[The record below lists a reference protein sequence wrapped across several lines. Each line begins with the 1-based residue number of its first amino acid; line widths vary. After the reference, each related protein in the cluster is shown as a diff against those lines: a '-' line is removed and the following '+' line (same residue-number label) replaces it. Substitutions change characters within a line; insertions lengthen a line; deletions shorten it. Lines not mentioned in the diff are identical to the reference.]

1 MSTQESLYDSAIG
14 FVGLGDMGGP
24 IAHRIAAAGFALAVW
39 SRGAHSL
46 KKELAGQPR
55 DGELVRELGRQCDI
69 VAICVFSDADVRD
82 VVLGADGLMAA
93 MSPGSV
99 LVIHS
104 TVSVALRPEI
114 AAAGAS
120 RGVHVLDAP
129 VSGARAGAVNGTLT
143 IMVGGDPSMRDR
155 ITPLLTSY
163 GQVIRWMGP
172 VGSGQKMKMLNNVLA
187 FANGALA
194 NTAIETGVALGLDP
208 GSVLAVLESGSAA
221 SSALDSLVHTLIPDP
236 VYTAH
241 AATMIAKDTRLF
253 QEQCRRDGAAPT
265 VLATAGRLCI
275 THPVPDVSLAAPSEC
290 GGPWAANA
298 RHATPRFGRVP
309 MTGATTSVT
318 AIELRP
324 CRSDRRNHETGRWD
338 ASAGP
343 RCRRPIS

>member
-1 MSTQESLYDSAIG
+1 MSTQESPYDSAIG

-24 IAHRIAAAGFALAVW
+24 IAYRIAAAGFALAVW
-39 SRGAHSL
+39 SRGVHSL
-46 KKELAGQPR
+46 TELAGQPYVAVNS
-55 DGELVRELGRQCDI
+55 LRELGRQCDI

-93 MSPGSV
+93 MSSSSV

-104 TVSVALRPEI
+104 TVSVALCREI

-143 IMVGGDPSMRDR
+143 IMVGGDPSVRDR

-194 NTAIETGVALGLDP
+194 NTAIERGVALGLDP
-208 GSVLAVLESGSAA
+208 ASVLAVLESGSAA

-253 QEQCRRDGAAPT
+253 QEQCRRDELAPT
-265 VLATAGRLCI
+265 VLEQLAVERI
-275 THPVPDVSLAAPSEC
+275 TRPVPDVSLATPASAVAR
-290 GGPWAANA
+290 GP
-298 RHATPRFGRVP
+298 RTP
-309 MTGATTSVT
+309 VT
-318 AIELRP
+318 P
-324 CRSDRRNHETGRWD
+324 PPGSD
-338 ASAGP
+338 AS
-343 RCRRPIS
+343 R